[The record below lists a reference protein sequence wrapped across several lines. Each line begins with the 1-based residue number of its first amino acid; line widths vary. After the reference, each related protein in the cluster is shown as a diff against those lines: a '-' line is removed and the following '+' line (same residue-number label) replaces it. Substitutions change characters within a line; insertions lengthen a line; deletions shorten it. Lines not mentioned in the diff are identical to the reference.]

1 MGARLRAFTLA
12 IILATWSILAGTSQ
26 AWADYTISSFTSSV
40 SEITELEG
48 ATGTFTVALT
58 GPVAAGESVTFSVT
72 PSGSATAGSDYTMS
86 AASITI
92 GEGES
97 SGTVVLTVKND
108 ALVESRETVAVS
120 ISAISGN
127 VTSPGTVAAALA
139 IDDDGDK
146 YQVDGFTGWTGSE
159 SAGPAT
165 LTVHLNQPVRTGD
178 TVIFDVSHTP
188 GSASAGSDY
197 TAPAA
202 TVQIVGNGSIQEA
215 TVNVALP
222 PDDIVESTETF
233 QVNISANSANVVV
246 DGYTSATVTITDD
259 DKYQIDGF
267 TGWTGSESAGPATLT
282 VHLNQPVRT
291 GDTVIF
297 DVSHTPGSASAGS
310 DYTAPASTLQIV
322 GNGSIQEATVS
333 VPLVNDAI
341 VESTETFQVNISAN
355 SANVVVDG
363 YTSATVTITDDD
375 KYQVDGFTGWTGSE
389 SAGPATL
396 TVHLNQP
403 VRTGDTVI
411 FDVSHTPGS
420 ATAGSDYTAPAS
432 TLQIVGNGSIQEATV
447 SVPLVNDAIV
457 ESTETFQVG
466 ITANS
471 ANVAVDGYT
480 SATVTI
486 TDDDKYQVDG
496 FTGWTG
502 YEYAGAATLTVH
514 LNQPVRTGDTVIF
527 AVSHNPVS
535 ASTGSDYTAPAATVQ
550 IVGNGGTQSASISVP
565 LVNDA
570 VVESTETFQVGISA
584 NSANVV
590 VGGYTSATA
599 TIYNDDKYTF
609 TFGSPSVIEPTGST
623 TTLAVPFTISPAIQ
637 TEHAGSTIAW
647 RTWDGSATSGADFV
661 SGSGTISLNS
671 GMTSGSVNITINPDA
686 LDEAAEYFWA
696 GVTSGGSLP
705 TSQWAVAAY
714 GQPTI
719 TDNDNQVTPS
729 WNADG
734 AVTLAIDGS
743 AVAIAS
749 GTAVT
754 IPDGK
759 TAVFSVK
766 ADYQIQSVT
775 IDGAAPSTL
784 SSYIT
789 ITNPTDSKDRAYAF
803 TAATPQKSGSHTLA
817 VVFDHQIQMTADG
830 AGRVAHTTGSGAS
843 VHNSGPEAVIADH
856 GTTESFTFTAD
867 SDTCVTDV
875 VVDGTSLGG
884 FASTNDNYTGNT
896 YSFAAVTASHTL
908 VASFGSAS
916 ITVLVGADDGAVG
929 TDDDLYVQTHSPG
942 WRAYKADASYNRIG
956 AAFKEGNHGDA
967 IAIPGDVSSCDAQ
980 YIVVEF
986 LNIDGWQTPADI
998 NINLQKNFLDQQ
1010 VTGLYDADS
1019 HVLTVTAN
1027 NGTVTRDPEGEA
1039 WVASN
1044 QRIYPQNTSVALT
1057 AASSAGWYFSLW
1069 KGDIGAA
1076 TATDATISVT
1086 MDKDRSV
1093 EAVFVQPCQDNDSDG
1108 YTVGAE
1114 GSSCAAT
1121 ADQDCDD
1128 TNKNI
1133 YPGASEICG
1142 DGIDQNCNGSTDD
1155 ACTGANKDDDG
1166 DGYTENQG
1174 DCNDANANIAPGK
1187 YDDPATSADEDCYDD
1202 AKEAG
1207 TELTCVSA
1215 SDVPANAAVKPAPPL
1230 IMFLLDDSGSMDWEF
1245 MTSED
1250 NQRFNGDGY
1259 VFPCNVIE
1267 KTYADSTYPALT
1279 TTERRLWKSQ
1289 WSGYNRIYYNPAV
1302 TYTPWPRWEEIAE
1315 NIRTHEVEYT
1325 PNATGATFPDTAYA
1339 EGYTHADMDLPR
1351 LNSLDKSGTL
1361 SAMYHPGDGGTN
1373 HSYYEI
1379 DLNAAYAVVYGG
1391 QQVIVTRD
1399 SSSTGTSTYAD
1410 AIGLSTRSDIQS
1422 SVSRGYPVSSFSTT
1436 AVPYKPTII
1445 FDNSDSTEYSEMG
1458 TWSNTTNDAQYAWNG
1473 DGRFTESTGNSAYWG
1488 LNLSTAEAGNYYVYA
1503 WVNEDSARDSNAL
1516 YTLYY
1521 YNSSGVLTSAT
1532 YRRDQ
1537 SYDNGWGKTPRY
1549 GARWLRLNGS
1559 AIAFKAQST
1568 SSAITI
1574 PNAHYYVLNDSDGD
1588 GVKDSG
1594 ENVYLVTIPG
1604 SGHSVGDYSL
1614 HYYLFN
1620 DINGDNSV
1628 DNGELTEKTASEVPT
1643 SVIPARYDVAGKKIT
1658 NADQLAYMVRQD
1670 FADWISFYRKRILT
1684 AKAAVGLTVEDMK
1697 GVALGIHTLNYSL
1710 SKPLVLMQ
1718 VADSAEKLTYL
1729 KNIYSIRPDGS
1740 TYLRRAL
1747 FEVGKYFEKGTSD
1760 DYAGLLTTSGLGSH
1774 HSSACTSS
1782 DDSVFW
1788 DAKSDDDTDAC
1799 DDSGGECQRAYVIAM
1814 TDGYYNQK
1822 FYSLANIDSNSA
1834 YNTDAVF
1841 TDGVPY
1847 TLADVAMYFY
1857 KIDLDSS
1864 LGDNVPRK
1872 GFDDNAKQHMV
1883 TYTVAFGVAGEYKP
1897 DLFPDCLPK
1906 CDDPGTEGCP
1916 LISDLSNLA
1925 ETSYSN
1931 TGGPYD
1937 NVCPTWWPDD
1947 PNATSNEGPRRVDDL
1962 FHAAVNSRGAFLNA
1976 ADPAELVAAM
1986 QTIKDLIKTQTG
1998 TASSVSINANKIEE
2012 NTLLFQSSYDTSD
2025 WNGDVVAKCL
2035 NSTGEIAA
2043 CARVSCQVACS
2054 DSYDTCVSGCSNN
2067 AACETACATSKTS
2080 CVSSCTGSTCAE
2092 TYSTCT
2098 ADCATSSCETACSS
2112 AKNTCLENPPEVKW
2126 SASKQLD
2133 AVKATNRQIIT
2144 ADNTGNGL
2152 PFRWDDINAT
2162 MKSQLS
2168 ADQLLLDYLRGD
2180 STYERK
2186 NDTAGIRNFRNRS
2199 SKLSDFINSE
2209 PYHYANTT
2217 LGIDWVVIGGNDGML
2232 HVFDGTS
2239 GDEIFAF
2246 IPNTVFSS
2254 LSLLSRETYNDT
2266 HKFYVDGYMAVKNIG
2281 NKVIL
2286 VGGLGKGGKG
2296 YFALDLT
2303 AAVKYK
2309 SDIEAHAADI
2319 VLWEYSTTSLA
2330 AYVDSTARNNLGYSF
2345 SRPQIIPSND
2355 SAVNWAVVFGN
2366 GYESANGHAVFFA
2379 LGLDVNG
2386 KISWSK
2392 IIDTGSGGSG
2402 SNCNGLSTPALIF
2415 PQGDSINDFAYA
2427 GDLLGNLWKFDLNAT
2442 DKNNWQIYFENS
2454 SFVKQPLFQAKSKA
2468 GWRQPITVQPV
2479 VTAACPDK
2487 QRGYLIIFGTGRIL
2501 DPSNDFLD
2509 LSVQTMYGVW
2519 DWSAAW
2525 KAAGAANPERTFLG
2539 AFGAENTSA
2548 ISACGS
2554 VCSATLGTTV
2564 ASGTCLYDCKGDS
2577 ACESDCTADYN
2588 ACAANCSDIRNLSNM
2603 TNVVGST
2610 SSPYVTLLRQTQI
2623 WAGGINYNT
2632 DGTVAKTVYGA
2643 TDLDLYDI
2651 ISRIVSDNVIDWLT
2665 PSEAS
2670 TFSASTAKTA
2680 KHVGW
2685 YFDLPANG
2693 ERIVRD
2699 MTVTNGKL
2707 IFTSTIPS
2715 NSPCESGGTSYTWTT
2730 NACDGGRPGSAVF
2743 DLNYD
2748 NVLDS
2753 LDYINIGTEA
2763 NPLYV
2768 PISGVG
2774 LKGITPAATL
2784 ADVLDSDN
2792 DKLYTPGDAKSVNVN
2807 PTSIQYWRE
2816 MKWKN

>member
-1 MGARLRAFTLA
+1 MGARLRAFTVA
-12 IILATWSILAGTSQ
+12 IILATWAALAGTSQ

-40 SEITELEG
+40 SAITESEG
-48 ATGTFTVALT
+48 ATVTFTVALT
-58 GPVAAGESVTFSVT
+58 ESLATGESVTFSVT

-86 AASITI
+86 AASVTI

-97 SGTVVLTVKND
+97 TGAVVLTVKND
-108 ALVESRETVAVS
+108 ALVESPETVEVS
-120 ISAISGN
+120 VKATSGN
-127 VTSPGTVAAALA
+127 VTSPDTAIAA
-139 IDDDGDK
+139 ITINDDGDQ

-159 SAGPAT
+159 NAGPAT

-178 TVIFDVSHTP
+178 TVTFDVSHTP
-188 GSASAGSDY
+188 GSATAGSDY

-202 TVQIVGNGSIQEA
+202 TLQIVGNGSIQEA
-215 TVNVALP
+215 TITVPLV
-222 PDDIVESTETF
+222 DDAIVESTETF
-233 QVNISANSANVVV
+233 QVGISANSANVAVG
-246 DGYTSATVTITDD
+246 GYSSATVKINDD
-259 DKYQIDGF
+259 DKYLVDGF
-267 TGWTGSESAGPATLT
+267 TGWTGSENAGPATLT

-291 GDTVIF
+291 GDTVTF

-322 GNGSIQEATVS
+322 GNGSTQEATIS
-333 VPLVNDAI
+333 APLVDDAI
-341 VESTETFQVNISAN
+341 VESTETFQVGISAN
-355 SANVVVDG
+355 SANVAVGG
-363 YTSATVTITDDD
+363 YSSATVTINDDD
-375 KYQVDGFTGWTGSE
+375 KYLVDGFTGWTGSE
-389 SAGPATL
+389 NAGPATL

-403 VRTGDTVI
+403 VRTGDTVT

-432 TLQIVGNGSIQEATV
+432 TLQIVGNGS
-447 SVPLVNDAIV
+447 
-457 ESTETFQVG
+457 
-466 ITANS
+466 
-471 ANVAVDGYT
+471 
-480 SATVTI
+480 
-486 TDDDKYQVDG
+486 
-496 FTGWTG
+496 
-502 YEYAGAATLTVH
+502 
-514 LNQPVRTGDTVIF
+514 
-527 AVSHNPVS
+527 
-535 ASTGSDYTAPAATVQ
+535 
-550 IVGNGGTQSASISVP
+550 TQSATISVP
-565 LVNDA
+565 LVDDA
-570 VVESTETFQVGISA
+570 IVESTETFQVGISA

-590 VGGYTSATA
+590 VGGYSSATVTINDNDKYLVDGFTGWTGYESSGPATLTVHLNQPVRTGDTVTFDVSHTPGSASAGSDYTAPASTLQIVGNGSTQSATISVPLVNDAVVESTEAFQVGISANSANVVVGGYSSATA
-599 TIYNDDKYTF
+599 TINDDDKYTF
-609 TFGSPSVIEPTGST
+609 TFGSPSIIEPTGSS

-637 TEHAGSTIAW
+637 TEHAGSTIGW
-647 RTWDGSATSGADFV
+647 RTWDGTATSGSDFV
-661 SGSGTISLNS
+661 YGSGTISLSS
-671 GMTSGSVNITINPDA
+671 GMTSGTVNITINADS
-686 LDEAAEYFWA
+686 LDEAAEYFWV

-705 TSQWAVAAY
+705 TSQWSVAAY
-714 GQPTI
+714 GKPTI
-719 TDNDNQVTPS
+719 TDNDNQVTPT

-734 AVTLAIDGS
+734 AVTLAIDG
-743 AVAIAS
+743 AATAIAS

-754 IPDGK
+754 VPDGK
-759 TAVFSVK
+759 TAVFTVK

-775 IDGAAPSTL
+775 IDGVDPATL

-789 ITNPTDSKDRAYAF
+789 ITNPTDSKNRTYAF
-803 TAATPQKSGSHTLA
+803 TAATPQKSGSHTFA

-830 AGRVAHTTGSGAS
+830 AGRVTHTTGSGAS

-856 GTTESFTFTAD
+856 GTTESFTFAAD

-875 VVDGTSLGG
+875 VVDGTSVGG
-884 FASTNDNYTGNT
+884 FVAASDNYTGNT
-896 YSFAAVTASHTL
+896 YSFPSVTTNHTL
-908 VASFGSAS
+908 VASFGSAL

-942 WRAYKADASYNRIG
+942 WRAYKADASYNKIG
-956 AAFKEGNHGDA
+956 TAFKTGEHGET
-967 IAIPGDVSSCDAQ
+967 ISIPGDTSSCDAQ

-986 LNIDGWQTPADI
+986 LNIDGWQKPADI
-998 NINLQKNFLDQQ
+998 NINLQNNFINQQ

-1027 NGTVTRDPEGEA
+1027 NGTVTREPAGEA
-1039 WVASN
+1039 WVTDA
-1044 QRIYPQNTSVALT
+1044 QHVYPQDTSVALT
-1057 AASSAGWYFSLW
+1057 AHASAGWYFSLW
-1069 KGDIGAA
+1069 KGDIGSA
-1076 TATDATISVT
+1076 TATAATITVT

-1093 EAVFVQPCQDNDSDG
+1093 EAVFVKPCQDNDGDG
-1108 YTVGAE
+1108 YTVDAE

-1121 ADQDCDD
+1121 TEKDCDD

-1142 DGIDQNCNGSTDD
+1142 DGIDQNCNGNADD
-1155 ACTGANKDDDG
+1155 VCTGANKDDDG

-1187 YDDPATSADEDCYDD
+1187 YDDPATSADEDCYDGP
-1202 AKEAG
+1202 KEPG

-1250 NQRFNGDGY
+1250 DQRFNGDGY

-1279 TTERRLWKSQ
+1279 TAERRLWKSQ
-1289 WSGYNRIYYNPAV
+1289 WSGYNRIYFNPTV

-1315 NIRTHEVEYT
+1315 NMRTHEVEYT
-1325 PNATGATFPDTAYA
+1325 PNATAAAFPNTAYA

-1351 LNSLDKSGTL
+1351 LNSLDVSGSL

-1379 DLNAAYAVVYGG
+1379 DLNAAYATVYGG

-1410 AIGLSTRSDIQS
+1410 AVGLSTRSDIQS
-1422 SVSRGYPVSSFSTT
+1422 TVSRGYPVSSFSTT

-1445 FDNSDSTEYSEMG
+1445 FDNSDSTGYSELG
-1458 TWSNTTNDAQYAWNG
+1458 TWSDTTNAAQYAWNG
-1473 DGRFTESTGNSAYWG
+1473 DGRFTESTSNSAYWG
-1488 LNLSTAEAGNYYVYA
+1488 LNLTTAQAGNYFVYA
-1503 WVNEDSARDSNAL
+1503 WVNEDSARDGNAL
-1516 YTLYY
+1516 YTIYY
-1521 YNSSGVLTSAT
+1521 YNSSGVLTSAN
-1532 YRRDQ
+1532 YRLDQ
-1537 SYDNGWGKTPRY
+1537 SYDNGSGKTPRY
-1549 GARWLRLNGS
+1549 GARWLRLNSS

-1574 PNAHYYVLNDSDGD
+1574 PNAHYYVLNDIDGD

-1620 DINGDNSV
+1620 DLNGDNSV
-1628 DNGELTEKTASEVPT
+1628 DNGELTEKTASEVPA
-1643 SVIPARYDVAGKKIT
+1643 SVIPVRYDVAGNKIT
-1658 NADQLAYMVRQD
+1658 NTDQLAYMVRQD

-1697 GVALGIHTLNYSL
+1697 GVELGIHTLNYSL

-1718 VADSAEKLTYL
+1718 TADSTEKLTYL
-1729 KNIYSIRPDGS
+1729 KNIYSIRPTGS

-1747 FEVGKYFEKGTSD
+1747 YEVGKYFQKGTSG
-1760 DYAGLLTTSGLGSH
+1760 DYAGLLTTSGLGSY

-1788 DAKSDDDTDAC
+1788 DAKTDDDDDAC

-1814 TDGYYNQK
+1814 TDGYYNET
-1822 FYSLANIDSNSA
+1822 FTSVGNIDSDSA

-1841 TDGVPY
+1841 KDSASY

-1857 KIDLDSS
+1857 KTDLDTA
-1864 LGDNVPRK
+1864 LGNSVPRK

-1906 CDDPGTEGCP
+1906 CDEPGTDGCP

-1925 ETSYSN
+1925 ATSYSS

-1937 NVCPTWWPDD
+1937 SVCPTWWSDN
-1947 PNATSNEGPRRVDDL
+1947 PNTSSEGPRRVDDL
-1962 FHAAVNSRGAFLNA
+1962 FHAAVNSRGAFLSA

-1998 TASSVSINANKIEE
+1998 TASSVSINANKIQED
-2012 NTLLFQSSYDTSD
+2012 TLLFQSTYDTSD
-2025 WNGDVVAKCL
+2025 WDGDVMAKCL
-2035 NSTGEIAA
+2035 DSTGEVSA
-2043 CARVSCQVACS
+2043 CTKVSCQAACS
-2054 DSYDTCVSGCSNN
+2054 SSYDTCVSGCSND
-2067 AACETACATSKTS
+2067 AACEASCATSKTS

-2098 ADCATSSCETACSS
+2098 AGCTTSSCETACGS
-2112 AKNTCLENPPEVKW
+2112 AKSTCLLNPPEVKW
-2126 SASKQLD
+2126 SASKRLD
-2133 AVKATNRQIIT
+2133 AVTATNRRIIT

-2152 PFRWDDINAT
+2152 PFRWDNLNAT
-2162 MKSQLS
+2162 MKSQLL
-2168 ADQLLLDYLRGD
+2168 ADKYLLDYLRGD

-2186 NDTAGIRNFRNRS
+2186 NDTTGTKNFRNRS
-2199 SKLSDFINSE
+2199 SKLADFINSE

-2217 LGIDWVVIGGNDGML
+2217 LGIDWVIIGGNDGML
-2232 HVFDGTS
+2232 HVFDGTN

-2246 IPNTVFSS
+2246 VPNTVFSN
-2254 LSLLSRETYNDT
+2254 LYLLSQETYNDT
-2266 HKFYVDGYMAVKNIG
+2266 HKFFVDGYMAVKNIG
-2281 NKVIL
+2281 SKVIL

-2330 AYVDSTARNNLGYSF
+2330 AYATTEAKSNLGYSF

-2355 SAVNWAVVFGN
+2355 SGANWAVVFGN

-2386 KISWSK
+2386 KISWSR
-2392 IIDTGSGGSG
+2392 IIDTGSGGVG

-2415 PQGDSINDFAYA
+2415 PQGDAVNDFAYA

-2442 DKNNWQIYFENS
+2442 DKSNWQIYFENS
-2454 SFVKQPLFQAKSKA
+2454 AKVKQPLFQAKSKA
-2468 GWRQPITVQPV
+2468 GV
-2479 VTAACPDK
+2479 AATDH
-2487 QRGYLIIFGTGRIL
+2487 G
-2501 DPSNDFLD
+2501 
-2509 LSVQTMYGVW
+2509 
-2519 DWSAAW
+2519 
-2525 KAAGAANPERTFLG
+2525 AAGHHR
-2539 AFGAENTSA
+2539 
-2548 ISACGS
+2548 
-2554 VCSATLGTTV
+2554 
-2564 ASGTCLYDCKGDS
+2564 CLS
-2577 ACESDCTADYN
+2577 
-2588 ACAANCSDIRNLSNM
+2588 
-2603 TNVVGST
+2603 
-2610 SSPYVTLLRQTQI
+2610 RQT
-2623 WAGGINYNT
+2623 T
-2632 DGTVAKTVYGA
+2632 
-2643 TDLDLYDI
+2643 
-2651 ISRIVSDNVIDWLT
+2651 RVSDYLR
-2665 PSEAS
+2665 
-2670 TFSASTAKTA
+2670 
-2680 KHVGW
+2680 H
-2685 YFDLPANG
+2685 
-2693 ERIVRD
+2693 
-2699 MTVTNGKL
+2699 
-2707 IFTSTIPS
+2707 
-2715 NSPCESGGTSYTWTT
+2715 
-2730 NACDGGRPGSAVF
+2730 RP
-2743 DLNYD
+2743 D
-2748 NVLDS
+2748 
-2753 LDYINIGTEA
+2753 T
-2763 NPLYV
+2763 
-2768 PISGVG
+2768 
-2774 LKGITPAATL
+2774 
-2784 ADVLDSDN
+2784 
-2792 DKLYTPGDAKSVNVN
+2792 
-2807 PTSIQYWRE
+2807 
-2816 MKWKN
+2816 